1 MEELDKRWEVKTVVQ
16 VVIRALWVVTPKLG
30 ELLKQIPGTASTFC
44 SDTTIV
50 GTAKN
55 LQAPSA
61 RHTKEH
67 TEIVH
72 KYTYIHINSHV
83 K

>member
-1 MEELDKRWEVKTVVQ
+1 MTIKSQRRSMRNEKYEGLMEELDKRWEVKTTVVQ

-55 LQAPSA
+55 LQAPSTRA
-61 RHTKEH
+61 
-67 TEIVH
+67 
-72 KYTYIHINSHV
+72 
-83 K
+83 